1 MRTAALVFFAATAF
15 QQTAAE
21 LIRVMVGADANGQP
35 ATVFTPNQ
43 VQANVGDVIQF
54 EFRAKNHTVTQSSFA
69 EPCTRQFNTATQ
81 QPGIDS
87 GFFPVSATDSSSGL
101 FPAFQMEIKQSTS
114 PIWMFCNQAQHCKGG
129 MVFAINAPA
138 TGDKTFDNWTKLVPN
153 ANHPDPALNQLANFT
168 PPAGSQN
175 VQSQF
180 NGGVNSGG
188 FNSQLGTSFI
198 GGASATRTSNV
209 LSTANVNNVPLNLGP
224 QVTGAVALS
233 TLLPNTIAANLPTGV
248 QIASSASSTKPA
260 IWLALAMG
268 LVGAII
274 A

>member
-1 MRTAALVFFAATAF
+1 MRTAALVLFAAAGF

-54 EFRAKNHTVTQSSFA
+54 EFRAKNHSVTQSSFA
-69 EPCTRQFNTATQ
+69 EPCARQFNTVTQ
-81 QPGIDS
+81 LPGIDS
-87 GFFPVSATDSSSGL
+87 GFFPVSATDSASGL
-101 FPAFQMEIKQSTS
+101 FPAFQMEIKQSNS

-129 MVFAINAPA
+129 MVFAVNAPQ
-138 TGDKTFDNWTKLVPN
+138 TGDKTFDNWTKLVPQ

-168 PPAGSQN
+168 PANTEN

-188 FNSQLGTSFI
+188 GNTALRTSFV

-209 LSTANVNNVPLNLGP
+209 LSTAGVNNVPLNLGP
-224 QVTGAVALS
+224 GVTGAFSVS

>member
-1 MRTAALVFFAATAF
+1 
-15 QQTAAE
+15 
-21 LIRVMVGADANGQP
+21 MVGADASGQP

-43 VQANVGDVIQF
+43 VQANVGDIVQF
-54 EFRAKNHTVTQSSFA
+54 EFRAKNHSVTQSSFA
-69 EPCTRQFNTATQ
+69 EPCTRQFNTVTQ
-81 QPGIDS
+81 QPGIYS
-87 GFFPVSATDSSSGL
+87 GFFTVSATDGL
-101 FPAFQMEIKQSTS
+101 FPAFQVEIKQSNA

-129 MVFAINAPA
+129 MVFAINAPQ
-138 TGDKTFDNWTKLVPN
+138 TGDKTFDNWVRLLPN
-153 ANHPDPALNQLANFT
+153 ANHPDPALNQLADFT
-168 PPAGSQN
+168 PANTEN

-188 FNSQLGTSFI
+188 GNSPFRTSFI

-209 LSTANVNNVPLNLGP
+209 LSTAGVNNVPINLGP
-224 QVTGAVALS
+224 QVTGALS
-233 TLLPNTIAANLPTGV
+233 ISQLLPNTIAQNLPTGV

-268 LVGAII
+268 LVAAII